1 MSTLEIVLFG
11 SITPIAA
18 LLIAWW
24 VFDDA
29 KKITA
34 QANARAARERDR
46 DGR

>member
-11 SITPIAA
+11 SMTPIAA

-29 KKITA
+29 RKITA
-34 QANARAARERDR
+34 QANARDARERR
-46 DGR
+46 RKSR